1 MPLATPTL
9 DRTSFVEG
17 RASKKLLFLNLVL
30 AAVYF
35 IGITFFF
42 QRGNEVLFWLL
53 IAGEVFH
60 LFQIYGYMSTVWSDK
75 ANYRF
80 DPDFNKPVDIYV
92 TVTGEPTETV
102 RETITAIL
110 AMDYPGKFHVYI
122 LNDGYVAKR
131 ENWKEAEELAAELGI
146 HCITR
151 KIPGGAKAGN
161 INNALRTTHSPYF
174 VVFDADH
181 VPHPD
186 FLREVMGY
194 FVDPS
199 MGFVQTPQFYKNQY
213 DNLITMTSW
222 MQQTLFFGPI
232 MVGKNRLN
240 SAFMCGTNM
249 AISREAITQAGGM
262 CETSIAEDFLS
273 SLFVH
278 AKGWKSV
285 YIPKVLAE
293 GLAPEDFLSYYK
305 QQFRWARGSLEVIF
319 RHNPFF
325 MRGLSWTQRFQYVT
339 SASYYLSGIVVLID
353 ALLPLFFLFFGIT
366 AVTTSTMALAMIFVP
381 YIFINLY
388 TLQKTSNFT
397 YTFYAIAFSLSSF
410 FMQIRAVISVLTKQK
425 VSFAVTGQQVFEGN
439 FLYLVIPHI
448 MYAVAVV
455 SGIAFALWRDGV
467 TASLLSN
474 AAWAIVNLVV
484 FLPFIYAA
492 APRGKRKQRRAARK
506 AAKLAAAKA
515 ADPEPSL

>member
-1 MPLATPTL
+1 MPLTPPL

-17 RASKKLLFLNLVL
+17 RASKKLLLVNCL
-30 AAVYF
+30 FALLYF
-35 IGITFFF
+35 VGITFFF
-42 QRGNEVLFWLL
+42 EHGNIVLFSLL
-53 IAGEVFH
+53 ILGEVFH
-60 LFQIYGYMSTVWSDK
+60 LFQIYGYMHTVWK
-75 ANYRF
+75 PEIKGR
-80 DPDFNKPVDIYV
+80 FNKNFDKDVDIFV
-92 TVTGEPTETV
+92 TVTGEPKETV
-102 RETITAIL
+102 RETIKAIQ
-110 AMDYPGKFHVYI
+110 AMDYPGDFHIYI
-122 LNDGYVAKR
+122 LNDGFVAKR
-131 ENWKEAEELAAELGI
+131 DNWKEAVELAEEMGV

-151 KIPGGAKAGN
+151 EIPGGAKAGN
-161 INNALRTTHSPYF
+161 INNGLSLTKSPYF

-181 VPHPD
+181 VPHPQ

-194 FVDPS
+194 FADPK

-213 DNLITMTSW
+213 DNVVTMTSW

-232 MVGKNRLN
+232 MLGKNRLN

-249 AISREAITQAGGM
+249 AISRKAIMQAGGM

-325 MRGLSWTQRFQYVT
+325 MKGLSWTQRFQYVT
-339 SASYYLSGIVVLID
+339 SASYYLSGIIVLID
-353 ALLPLFFLFFGIT
+353 ALLPLFFLYFGMT

-381 YIFINLY
+381 YIFLNLY

-397 YTFYAIAFSLSSF
+397 YTFMAIAFSLSSF
-410 FMQIRAVISVLTKQK
+410 YMQIRAVISVLTKQK
-425 VSFAVTGQQVFEGN
+425 VSFAVTGQQIYQGN
-439 FLYLVIPHI
+439 FLYLAIPHI
-448 MYAVAVV
+448 LYGVAVV
-455 SGIAFALWRDGV
+455 AGIAYAITRDGI

-474 AAWAIVNLVV
+474 SAWAIVNLAV

-492 APRGKRKQRRAARK
+492 SPRLRRRKRHARN
-506 AAKLAAAKA
+506 AAAVEA
-515 ADPEPSL
+515 A

>member
-1 MPLATPTL
+1 MPLTPPL

-17 RASKKLLFLNLVL
+17 RASKKLLFFNCVL
-30 AAVYF
+30 ALVYF
-35 IGITFFF
+35 VGITFFF
-42 QRGNEVLFWLL
+42 DHGNWILFSLL

-60 LFQIYGYMSTVWSDK
+60 LFQIYGYMATVWSPDVK
-75 ANYRF
+75 GRF
-80 DPDFNKPVDIYV
+80 DKDFDKPVDIYV
-92 TVTGEPTETV
+92 TVTGEPKETV

-110 AMDYPGKFHVYI
+110 AMDYPGEFHTYI
-122 LNDGYVAKR
+122 LNDGFVADR
-131 ENWKEAEELAAELGI
+131 PNWEEAEDLAKEMGV

-151 KIPGGAKAGN
+151 QVPGGAKAGN
-161 INNALRTTHSPYF
+161 INNALSITKSPYF

-181 VPHPD
+181 VPHPQ

-194 FVDPS
+194 FVDKK

-213 DNLITMTSW
+213 DNLITMTAW

-232 MVGKNRLN
+232 MLGKNRLN

-249 AISREAITQAGGM
+249 AISRKAILQAGGM

-278 AKGWKSV
+278 AKGWKSI

-325 MRGLSWTQRFQYVT
+325 MKGLSWTQRFQYVT

-353 ALLPLFFLFFGIT
+353 ALLPLFYLYFGLT
-366 AVTTSTMALAMIFVP
+366 AVTTSTMALAMIFLP

-425 VSFAVTGQQVFEGN
+425 VKFAVTGQQVFEGN

-448 MYAVAVV
+448 IYAALVV
-455 SGIAFALWRDGV
+455 VGIAYAFWRDG
-467 TASLLSN
+467 TNASLLSN
-474 AAWAIVNLVV
+474 AAWAIVNLAV

-492 APRGKRKQRRAARK
+492 SPSRKARK
-506 AAKLAAAKA
+506 AKRKA
-515 ADPEPSL
+515 RKNKAVVEGAVS